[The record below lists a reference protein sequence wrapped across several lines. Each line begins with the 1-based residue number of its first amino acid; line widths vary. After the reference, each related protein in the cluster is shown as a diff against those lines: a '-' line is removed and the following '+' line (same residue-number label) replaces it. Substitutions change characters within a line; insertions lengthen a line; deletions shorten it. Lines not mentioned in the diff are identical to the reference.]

1 MTSAIARG
9 ARLSREPLN
18 TFLSSKSASTI
29 EGSRIYPENNA
40 ALTKLL
46 HGLGL
51 DPQIRVRAIM
61 PIGRNSKGSSYIFVC
76 WEWNYVLYAK
86 EIGTALPG
94 RRIPTGFKEAVQ
106 KIQKDAAF
114 GVWCVSLTD
123 EWGVMKDELADSVR
137 MHQPLFGGRKQ
148 RAQVLSYK
156 SRTSLSLQR
165 LMLPAESLHLRI
177 RRTTV
182 PQSSETTRTHLDSAQ
197 STQGLDAVRMKIF
210 FSPASLKTGLS

>member
-51 DPQIRVRAIM
+51 DPKIRVRAIM

-94 RRIPTGFKEAVQ
+94 RGIPTGFKEAVQ

-137 MHQPLFGGRKQ
+137 MHQSLFWWQEAACTSAFLQVKNLAVAAVANVSRRKFTLADSTDNSSPISRIYKNTPGQ
-148 RAQVLSYK
+148 RTIYPRA
-156 SRTSLSLQR
+156 
-165 LMLPAESLHLRI
+165 
-177 RRTTV
+177 
-182 PQSSETTRTHLDSAQ
+182 
-197 STQGLDAVRMKIF
+197 
-210 FSPASLKTGLS
+210 

>member
-9 ARLSREPLN
+9 ARLSRETLN

-29 EGSRIYPENNA
+29 EGSRIYPENNV

-94 RRIPTGFKEAVQ
+94 RGIPTGFKEAIQ

-114 GVWCVSLTD
+114 GMWCVSLTD
-123 EWGVMKDELADSVR
+123 EWGVMQEELADSVR
-137 MHQPLFGGRKQ
+137 MDQTLFWWQEAGCPS
-148 RAQVLSYK
+148 ALLQVKNLAVAAK
-156 SRTSLSLQR
+156 ANVA
-165 LMLPAESLHLRI
+165 AESLHLRI
-177 RRTTV
+177 RRTAV
-182 PQSSETTRTHLDSAQ
+182 PQSPATTRTHLGSA
-197 STQGLDAVRMKIF
+197 
-210 FSPASLKTGLS
+210 